1 MMITKTCQVCGKPY
15 TVKRRPS
22 RNQRFCSKE
31 CMGKAM
37 RAKRYKS
44 FIHYNVLD
52 NVDEDLGRVGSS
64 Q

>member
-15 TVKRRPS
+15 TVKHRPT
-22 RNQRFCSKE
+22 RNQRFCSKA

-37 RAKRYKS
+37 RAKYYKS
-44 FIHYNVLD
+44 FTHYNVLD
-52 NVDEDLGRVGSS
+52 NVDEDLGRSS